1 MKNKGLCGY
10 QENILQDLLTDIKQ
24 SDKVKQKEEEKLD
37 DFLYILKQQLE
48 GRLSDEQITDQ
59 MHIYEDY
66 IQEQLAGGKTME
78 QVMRKLGDPEKV
90 ADMIVEHYEKL
101 ERQQQRENI
110 GSMTADEINA
120 NVQNPEHGFHAEFIE
135 NEGWDVRIGK
145 LKLNTWY
152 GTLIILGAV
161 LGISILISEIMH

>member
-1 MKNKGLCGY
+1 M
-10 QENILQDLLTDIKQ
+10 
-24 SDKVKQKEEEKLD
+24 D
-37 DFLYILKQQLE
+37 DFLYILKLQLE

-135 NEGWDVRIGK
+135 NEGWDVQIGR
-145 LKLNTWY
+145 
-152 GTLIILGAV
+152 ASCRERV
-161 LGISILISEIMH
+161 